1 MTLFLDYDTMV
12 VLYIRGEEMKVSE
25 YITYDAVGLAE
36 LVKKGDITAKEL
48 AVLSFTRL
56 QEVDTELYAVTQTR
70 GAQVK
75 EELHNLNP
83 DAPLS
88 GVPFYVKDISQT
100 IEGEVSTGGSKLMQ
114 DAKASVTANLV
125 HDFHEAGLVTLG
137 YSATPEFALKNITEA
152 KIHGPTRNPWNTNYS
167 PGGSS
172 GGAAALVASGVT
184 PIAGASDGG
193 GSIRIPASFTG
204 LFGLKPTRGR
214 TSVGPGVGRQ
224 WQGAAI
230 DFVLTRSVR
239 DSATMLTN
247 LQTVQEEAA
256 FQTPL
261 FPGSYEEA
269 MRAPFDRPLKIG
281 FTTTSPVG
289 TPVSD
294 DAKKAVQKVV
304 TWLAEQGH
312 HVEEADNQIDGKQL
326 MRHYYLMNS
335 GEISSLTA
343 QIETMLGRPLTVE
356 DVEIETWM
364 LHRAG
369 QQVSAAEF
377 TSSLAAWDEAAA
389 KMAAFHQQYDFY
401 ITPASAFTAPKIG
414 ELTHSEAEVQ
424 RLAEQIETKN
434 ANEQQQLIYDMFLP
448 SLTFTPFT
456 QLANL
461 TGQPGMS
468 LPVHVTDE
476 GLPLGVQVMA
486 SKGAEH
492 RLLQLADKIEQSP
505 LWVGM
510 NGNPYFTKI

>member
-1 MTLFLDYDTMV
+1 ME
-12 VLYIRGEEMKVSE
+12 VLYIRGEEMEVSE
-25 YITYDAVGLAE
+25 YIKYDAVGLAE
-36 LVKKGDITAKEL
+36 LVKKGDITTKEL
-48 AVLSFTRL
+48 AALSFTRL
-56 QEVDTELYAVTQTR
+56 QEVDKELNAVTQTR
-70 GAQVK
+70 GRQVK
-75 EELHNLNP
+75 EELSQLNP
-83 DAPLS
+83 NAPFS

-100 IEGEVSTGGSKLMQ
+100 IEGEISTGGSKLMKN
-114 DAKASVTANLV
+114 AKASVTSNLV
-125 HDFHEAGLVTLG
+125 HDFHQAGLITLG

-152 KIHGPTRNPWNTNYS
+152 KINGPTRNPWNTNYS

-230 DFVLTRSVR
+230 DFVLTRSVL

-247 LQTVQEEAA
+247 LQTIQEEAA

-261 FPGSYEEA
+261 LPGSYENV
-269 MRAPFDRPLKIG
+269 MQAPFDRPLKIG
-281 FTTTSPVG
+281 FTTASPVG
-289 TPVSD
+289 TPVST
-294 DAKKAVQKVV
+294 DAINAVQKVV
-304 TWLAEQGH
+304 TYLAEQGH

-326 MRHYYLMNS
+326 MRNYYLMNS
-335 GEISSLTA
+335 GEISALTT
-343 QIETMLGRPLTVE
+343 QIETMLERPLTLE

-369 QQVSAAEF
+369 KQVSAAEF
-377 TSSLAAWDEAAA
+377 TSSIASWDEAAA

-401 ITPASAFTAPKIG
+401 ITPASAFTAPEIG
-414 ELTHSEAEVQ
+414 ELTHGEAEVHM
-424 RLAEQIETKN
+424 LAEQMEIKDPH
-434 ANEQQQLIYDMFLP
+434 EQQQLIYDMFLP

-456 QLANL
+456 QLANI
-461 TGQPGMS
+461 TGQPGMN

-486 SKGAEH
+486 SKGDEH
-492 RLLQLADKIEQSP
+492 RLLQLAHKIEQSP
-505 LWVGM
+505 LWIGM
-510 NGNPYFTKI
+510 KGNPYFTEE